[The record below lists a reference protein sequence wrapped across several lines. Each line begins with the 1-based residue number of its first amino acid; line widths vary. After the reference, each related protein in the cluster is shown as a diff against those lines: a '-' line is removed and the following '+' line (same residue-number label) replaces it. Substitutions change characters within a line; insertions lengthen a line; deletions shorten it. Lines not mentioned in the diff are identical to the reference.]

1 VTTPTSQSSNA
12 VPAAL
17 VRGAERTASDDDA
30 TQRTERRSSDG
41 GPNLEHH
48 AYGVRLSLLGEDGDW
63 IALGH
68 VEPRRMLA
76 AMRRVSRL
84 EGWEDIDA
92 YDTLPELLAGVQ
104 HRRAVFTELDDE
116 DHPHADAWWCRFG
129 ASVQHHP
136 AAVDVTVYGR

>member
-1 VTTPTSQSSNA
+1 VTDATVAPTLYRA
-12 VPAAL
+12 PYCD
-17 VRGAERTASDDDA
+17 DDDA
-30 TQRTERRSSDG
+30 AAERIIPG

-92 YDTLPELLAGVQ
+92 YDTLPELLAGVE
-104 HRRAVFTELDDE
+104 HRRAVFTALDDE

-129 ASVQHHP
+129 ASVQDHP